1 MVMAQHL
8 AFKFGGLPKIWV
20 ASFHNGVNDMLK
32 TQKQIF
38 IAFFRS
44 GILGF
49 GGGPSAIPLVHKEVV
64 GTFGFMTDEEFT
76 DILAIGNTLPGPIAT
91 KMAGYIGYRVGGVL
105 GLFNALIATVL
116 PTAVAIILFLTVLRE
131 YKDLP
136 FIKGMTNGVVPIVGV
151 MMAVLTWEFL
161 KKGKA
166 SLGWQKGLLI
176 LAVALVA
183 IWLLQIHPGII
194 IAVLLVIAFVLPV
207 EKGDKE

>member
-1 MVMAQHL
+1 
-8 AFKFGGLPKIWV
+8 
-20 ASFHNGVNDMLK
+20 MLK
-32 TQKQIF
+32 TQKEIF

-76 DILAIGNTLPGPIAT
+76 DVLAIGNTLPGPIAT

-116 PTAVAIILFLTVLRE
+116 PSAIALILFLTVLRE
-131 YKDLP
+131 YKDLS
-136 FIKGMTNGVVPIVGV
+136 FIQGMTNGVVPIVGV

-176 LAVALVA
+176 LALAFVAM
-183 IWLLQIHPGII
+183 WLLHIHPGIVIALILI
-194 IAVLLVIAFVLPV
+194 IAFALPV
-207 EKGDKE
+207 KKEDKE

>member
-1 MVMAQHL
+1 
-8 AFKFGGLPKIWV
+8 
-20 ASFHNGVNDMLK
+20 MLK
-32 TQKQIF
+32 TQKEIF

-49 GGGPSAIPLVHKEVV
+49 GGGPATIPLVQKEVV
-64 GTFGFMTDEEFT
+64 GTFGLMTDEEFS
-76 DILAIGNTLPGPIAT
+76 DVLAIGNTLPGPIAT

-116 PTAVAIILFLTVLRE
+116 PTAVALILFLTVLRE
-131 YKDLP
+131 YNDLP

-166 SLGWQKGLLI
+166 SLGWQKGGLI

-183 IWLLQIHPGII
+183 MWILRIHPGIV
-194 IAVLLVIAFVLPV
+194 IAVLLVIALVLPV
-207 EKGDKE
+207 KEGDKK

>member
-1 MVMAQHL
+1 ML
-8 AFKFGGLPKIWV
+8 
-20 ASFHNGVNDMLK
+20 LK
-32 TQKQIF
+32 TQKEIF

-49 GGGPSAIPLVHKEVV
+49 GGGPAAIPLVHKEVV
-64 GTFGFMTDEEFT
+64 GNFGFMTDEEFT

-116 PTAVAIILFLTVLRE
+116 PTAVALILFLTVLRE

-151 MMAVLTWEFL
+151 MMALLTWEFL

-166 SLGWQKGLLI
+166 SLGWQKGALI
-176 LAVALVA
+176 FAVALVA
-183 IWLLQIHPGII
+183 ILVLHIHPGFV
-194 IAVLLVIAFVLPV
+194 IAVLLMIAFVLPV
-207 EKGDKE
+207 EKRDEE